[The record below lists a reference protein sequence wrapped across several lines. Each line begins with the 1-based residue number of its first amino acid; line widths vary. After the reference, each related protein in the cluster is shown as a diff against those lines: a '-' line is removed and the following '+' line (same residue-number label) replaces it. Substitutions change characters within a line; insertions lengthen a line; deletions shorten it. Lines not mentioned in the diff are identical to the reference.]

1 MNEIISAL
9 QREKA
14 SLTVNDFAKIMEAL
28 KDLGYAGPI
37 ERWRSKREK
46 AKDVLPAKIEWFVKN
61 NVDKATPPL
70 VRQALNRGGLY
81 V

>member
-9 QREKA
+9 QRVKGNIN
-14 SLTVNDFAKIMEAL
+14 VNDYAKVISAL
-28 KDLGYAGPI
+28 KDIGYAGPI

-46 AKDVLPAKIEWFVKN
+46 IKDVLPNKIEWLVKN
-61 NVDKATPPL
+61 NVDQATPVA
-70 VRQALNRGGLY
+70 VRQALNRGSIY